1 MGKDKK
7 TKKRSTGLT
16 EDILESKAVR
26 PSGRSKQRRERQGE
40 SDDTYVEEKLS
51 RRILE
56 QARKQQDELEAEFG
70 MSSCSRKSL
79 KAAQTR
85 LGPPDLQNQEA
96 NELDSDDED
105 DDDDTAS
112 VASEQFYENIE
123 VDEED
128 EKAFEAFMSKDT
140 PARRTL
146 ADVIMEKIQD
156 KKTEIE
162 SQMSEKSTAPQ
173 MDERLV
179 QVFKGVG
186 QILAK
191 YRSGKLPKAFKVIP
205 SLTNW
210 EDVLYMTEPDKWS
223 AAAMF
228 QATRTF
234 VSNLNVKMAQRFF
247 NLVLLPRVRDD
258 IAEYKRLNYHLYMS
272 LKKALFKPAAFFKGI
287 LLPMCET
294 RTCTLREAII
304 VGSLIS
310 KTSIPVLH
318 SSAAMLK
325 IAEMDYSG
333 ANSIFLRHFFDKKY
347 ALPYRVIDAVVYHFL
362 RFLSDQRTL
371 PVLWH
376 QSLLTFVQRYK
387 EDVSSEQKDAL
398 MELCKV
404 HVHTQITPEVRREL
418 THSKSRDGEV
428 EAMDV

>member
-1 MGKDKK
+1 MD
-7 TKKRSTGLT
+7 
-16 EDILESKAVR
+16 
-26 PSGRSKQRRERQGE
+26 
-40 SDDTYVEEKLS
+40 
-51 RRILE
+51 
-56 QARKQQDELEAEFG
+56 
-70 MSSCSRKSL
+70 
-79 KAAQTR
+79 
-85 LGPPDLQNQEA
+85 
-96 NELDSDDED
+96 
-105 DDDDTAS
+105 
-112 VASEQFYENIE
+112 
-123 VDEED
+123 
-128 EKAFEAFMSKDT
+128 
-140 PARRTL
+140 
-146 ADVIMEKIQD
+146 KIQD

-162 SQMSEKSTAPQ
+162 SQMSERSTAPH

-210 EDVLYMTEPDKWS
+210 EDVLYLTEPDKWS

-228 QATRTF
+228 QATRIF
-234 VSNLNVKMAQRFF
+234 VSNLNAKMAQRFF
-247 NLVLLPRVRDD
+247 NLVLMPRVRDD

-333 ANSIFLRHFFDKKY
+333 ANSIFLRQFFDKKY

-362 RFLSDQRTL
+362 RFLSDQRSL

-398 MELCKV
+398 MELCRV
-404 HVHTQITPEVRREL
+404 HVHSHITPEVRREL

-428 EAMDV
+428 ESMDV

>member
-7 TKKRSTGLT
+7 AKKRSTGLT
-16 EDILESKAVR
+16 EDILESKTVK

-40 SDDTYVEEKLS
+40 LDDTYVEEKLS

-70 MSSCSRKSL
+70 VSRGSQRSL
-79 KAAQTR
+79 TTAQTR
-85 LGPPDLQNQEA
+85 LGPPDLQSLEA
-96 NELDSDDED
+96 DELDSDDD
-105 DDDDTAS
+105 DDAAS

-128 EKAFEAFMSKDT
+128 EQAFEAFMSKDT

-162 SQMSEKSTAPQ
+162 SQMSERSTAPQ

-186 QILAK
+186 QILSK

-210 EDVLYMTEPDKWS
+210 EEVLYLTEPDKWS

-234 VSNLNVKMAQRFF
+234 VSNLNAKMAQRFF

-333 ANSIFLRHFFDKKY
+333 ANSIFLRQFFDKKY

-376 QSLLTFVQRYK
+376 QSLLIFVQRYK